1 MSKNITKILV
11 LATTMTLFC
20 LSPSTDFTGNA
31 GAEKATPSPS
41 RTAPDSSQRH
51 MHHHGKDGKIRAGRH
66 FIIKETSRLL
76 EMEPSSLIENLK
88 SGKTLSQL
96 ALEKKGWTEDQYV
109 QKLVESAG
117 HNMDKAVAEGR
128 ISDLEAKKLKEQL
141 PTILK
146 LKINNM
152 EQFHE

>member
-1 MSKNITKILV
+1 MSKNITKILA
-11 LATTMTLFC
+11 LATTATLFC
-20 LSPSTDFTGNA
+20 LSPSTGITGSA

-41 RTAPDSSQRH
+41 HIAPESSQRH
-51 MHHHGKDGKIRAGRH
+51 MHHHGKDGKVRAGRH
-66 FIIKETSRLL
+66 FIIEETSRLL
-76 EMEPSSLIENLK
+76 EIEPSSLIENLK
-88 SGKTLSQL
+88 AGKTLSQL

-117 HNMDKAVAEGR
+117 RNMDKAVTDGR
-128 ISDLEAKKLKEQL
+128 ITDLEAQKLKEQL

-152 EQFHE
+152 DKFHE